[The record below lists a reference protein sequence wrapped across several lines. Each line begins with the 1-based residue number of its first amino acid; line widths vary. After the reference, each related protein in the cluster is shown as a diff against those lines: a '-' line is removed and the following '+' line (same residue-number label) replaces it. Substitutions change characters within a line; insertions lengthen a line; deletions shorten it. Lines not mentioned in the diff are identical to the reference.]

1 MDQLALQGIPNS
13 LQWTNQP
20 VEWKRSSGEKLIIK
34 AGAMTDWFIDPA
46 GNYTKSSAPYL
57 TFRTTDD
64 RFMLSAKVSVN
75 FNSMYDA
82 GGLVIYKMDDLW
94 AKLAFE
100 YSRQLEPTIVSVVT
114 RSISDDCNSVII
126 DSNIIYLRISHI
138 PKIVA
143 FHYSLDGQYWHLV
156 RYFSLVESFEVR
168 AGFISQSPTGDGC
181 QVEFSEI
188 KYILGSLKDYRSG
201 E

>member
-82 GGLVIYKMDDLW
+82 GGLTSM
-94 AKLAFE
+94 
-100 YSRQLEPTIVSVVT
+100 TNVT
-114 RSISDDCNSVII
+114 
-126 DSNIIYLRISHI
+126 
-138 PKIVA
+138 
-143 FHYSLDGQYWHLV
+143 
-156 RYFSLVESFEVR
+156 
-168 AGFISQSPTGDGC
+168 
-181 QVEFSEI
+181 FSENMAPGGVGGAFPG
-188 KYILGSLKDYRSG
+188 GSQAFGGRRHRPEPVSAPGHRIVHGSRYSAGQIFHFRPDVPVQWTCGNL
-201 E
+201 